1 MLLANIIP
9 NYRQFQDL
17 MLQYI
22 VKRFL
27 LGLFT
32 VWVITVIAWVIIEL
46 PPGDFVTYYVD
57 VLLRENADSPLG
69 RQMAETLRE
78 QLGYNLPT
86 YVRYGKWMWNMLQG
100 DLGKSLVY
108 EPLPVT
114 EVIGERLLLTVILAV
129 TTALLAW
136 GLAIPIGIYSAV
148 RQHSPEDYV
157 FTFVGFLGLA
167 VPDFLLALWL
177 LWISFSYFGQN
188 VGGLFSLEY
197 LNAPWSLG
205 RLLDLLSH
213 LWIACL
219 VVGTAGTASLIRVM
233 RANLLDEL
241 QKPYVITARAKGMR
255 EWKVVLKYP
264 VRVAINP
271 LISTLGYLLPYLISG
286 SIIVSV
292 VLNLPT
298 EGPLLLKALFNEDL
312 FVSAAIVLI
321 LGTMTVIGTFI
332 SDILLAV
339 VDPRIRLTR

>member
-1 MLLANIIP
+1 MA
-9 NYRQFQDL
+9 
-17 MLQYI
+17 QYI
-22 VKRFL
+22 FKRLL
-27 LGLFT
+27 LGLLT
-32 VWVITVIAWVIIEL
+32 IWVITIIAWVIIEL

-78 QLGYNLPT
+78 QLGWDKPSY
-86 YVRYGKWMWNMLQG
+86 YRYGKWMWNMMQG

-114 EVIGERLLLTVILAV
+114 AVIGERLLMTVILAV
-129 TTALLAW
+129 TTAILAW

-148 RQHSPEDYV
+148 RQRSPEDYL

-177 LWISFSYFGQN
+177 LWISFAVFNQS
-188 VGGLFSLEY
+188 VGGLFSPDY

-205 RLLDLLSH
+205 RFIDLLSH

-241 QKPYVITARAKGMR
+241 NKPYVTTAIAKGLH
-255 EWKVVLKYP
+255 EWKVIIKYP
-264 VRVAINP
+264 VRLAINP

-321 LGTMTVIGTFI
+321 LGTMTVIGTFL

>member
-1 MLLANIIP
+1 MA
-9 NYRQFQDL
+9 
-17 MLQYI
+17 QYI
-22 VKRFL
+22 FKRLL
-27 LGLFT
+27 LGLLT
-32 VWVITVIAWVIIEL
+32 IWVITIIAWVIIEL

-78 QLGYNLPT
+78 QLGWDKPSY
-86 YVRYGKWMWNMLQG
+86 YRYGKWMWNMMQG

-114 EVIGERLLLTVILAV
+114 AVIGERLLMTVILAV
-129 TTALLAW
+129 TTAILAW

-148 RQHSPEDYV
+148 RQRSPEDYL

-167 VPDFLLALWL
+167 VPDFILALWL
-177 LWISFSYFGQN
+177 LWISFAVFNQS
-188 VGGLFSLEY
+188 VGGLFSPDY
-197 LNAPWSLG
+197 LNAPWSFG
-205 RLLDLLSH
+205 RFIDLLSH

-241 QKPYVITARAKGMR
+241 NKPYVTTAIAKGLH
-255 EWKVVLKYP
+255 EWKVIIKYP
-264 VRVAINP
+264 VRLAINP

-321 LGTMTVIGTFI
+321 LGTMTVIGTFL

>member
-1 MLLANIIP
+1 
-9 NYRQFQDL
+9 

-27 LGLFT
+27 LGLLT
-32 VWVITVIAWVIIEL
+32 IWVITIIAWVIIEL

-69 RQMAETLRE
+69 RQMAATLRE
-78 QLGYNLPT
+78 QLGWDKPSY
-86 YVRYGKWMWNMLQG
+86 YRYGKWMWNMLQG

-114 EVIGERLLLTVILAV
+114 AIIGERLLMTVILAV
-129 TTALLAW
+129 STAILAW

-148 RQHSPEDYV
+148 RQQSPEDYL

-177 LWISFSYFGQN
+177 LWISFAVFNQS
-188 VGGLFSLEY
+188 VGGLFSPDY
-197 LNAPWSLG
+197 LNAPWSFG
-205 RLLDLLSH
+205 RVIDLLSH

-241 QKPYVITARAKGMR
+241 NKPYVTTAIAKGLP
-255 EWKVVLKYP
+255 EWKAIVKYP
-264 VRVAINP
+264 VRLAINP

>member
-1 MLLANIIP
+1 MV
-9 NYRQFQDL
+9 
-17 MLQYI
+17 QYI
-22 VKRFL
+22 FKRLL
-27 LGLFT
+27 LGLLT
-32 VWVITVIAWVIIEL
+32 IWVITIIAWVIIEL

-78 QLGYNLPT
+78 QLGWDKPSY
-86 YVRYGKWMWNMLQG
+86 YRYGKWMWNMMQG

-114 EVIGERLLLTVILAV
+114 AVIGERLLMTVILAV
-129 TTALLAW
+129 TTAILAW

-148 RQHSPEDYV
+148 RQRSPEDYL

-177 LWISFSYFGQN
+177 LWISFAVFNQS
-188 VGGLFSLEY
+188 VGGLFSPDY
-197 LNAPWSLG
+197 LNAPWSFG
-205 RLLDLLSH
+205 RFIDLLSH

-241 QKPYVITARAKGMR
+241 NKPYVTTAIAKGLH
-255 EWKVVLKYP
+255 EWKVIIKYP
-264 VRVAINP
+264 VRLAINP

-321 LGTMTVIGTFI
+321 LGTMTVIGTFL